1 MFSTENIIV
10 YLSMDFDMISWTEIM
25 KRNSENI

>member
-10 YLSMDFDMISWTEIM
+10 YLSMGFDMISWTAIM

>member
-1 MFSTENIIV
+1 MFSTENVIV